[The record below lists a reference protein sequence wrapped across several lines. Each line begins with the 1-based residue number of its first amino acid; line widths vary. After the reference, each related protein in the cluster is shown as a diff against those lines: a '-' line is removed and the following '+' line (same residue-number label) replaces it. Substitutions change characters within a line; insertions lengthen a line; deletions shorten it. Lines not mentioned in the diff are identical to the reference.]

1 MCNSFQ
7 TVLIQWGRR
16 DGHSHS
22 DSYCVTYPY
31 ASLSGTK
38 WERAPLYSA
47 WGLAR
52 STGGWTVWGKPLLY
66 DARRWVSEHWVT
78 RHTGVRGRT
87 GLRPRHTRARF
98 PGVRQ
103 SGQGRDKGWHQ
114 VRLLLQEQT
123 DINSEAG
130 IRGHVDSNKTIQRV
144 LCVEREQQVCYTTT
158 TSYVLAVMYVLLL
171 SFQLLCLLHYHVIK
185 KIKHIWA
192 LYPLSLQYM
201 AMKVPLSSCVF
212 RHSNL
217 IKCLMLHL

>member
-1 MCNSFQ
+1 MRSAAARHSSKNVKSVNSSHSWRRNLILRAARWCLNSDLSSSEQ
-7 TVLIQWGRR
+7 CSLSDTVSSKGKLSRGQRCGTVSRLCWFSGRR
-16 DGHSHS
+16 DGHGHS
-22 DSYCVTYPY
+22 DSYCATYPY
-31 ASLSGTK
+31 ASLSGAK

-98 PGVRQ
+98 LRVRQ
-103 SGQGRDKGWHQ
+103 SGKGRDKIGKNWHQ

-130 IRGHVDSNKTIQRV
+130 DMRTCGQ
-144 LCVEREQQVCYTTT
+144 
-158 TSYVLAVMYVLLL
+158 
-171 SFQLLCLLHYHVIK
+171 
-185 KIKHIWA
+185 
-192 LYPLSLQYM
+192 
-201 AMKVPLSSCVF
+201 
-212 RHSNL
+212 
-217 IKCLMLHL
+217 